1 VHRQG
6 EHELTGRE
14 KIRVKNMRNTIAEL
28 TEMIQQDPHLV
39 EECGYCLA
47 LLEDA
52 IEKAKRD

>member
-1 VHRQG
+1 M
-6 EHELTGRE
+6 TGRE